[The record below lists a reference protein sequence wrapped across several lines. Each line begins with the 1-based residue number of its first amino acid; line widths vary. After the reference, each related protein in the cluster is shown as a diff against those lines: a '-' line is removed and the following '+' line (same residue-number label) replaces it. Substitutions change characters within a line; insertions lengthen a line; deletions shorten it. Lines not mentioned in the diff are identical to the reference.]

1 MSYTQMIRNYLK
13 DRKGGFFDIL
23 KESIKFKL
31 IPIKTLM
38 RILNRLEV
46 EGLLTKVCKGL
57 YFINDETGYSKEK
70 LIDYFTSYG
79 RGMLVGN
86 ALYKKLGITDQEC
99 DEVIIYTNAISNNKN
114 IGNIHLKKRDLLVY
128 FKTEEAIITVL
139 ELLEKGIDDIVDFDF
154 MQVVNVLQ
162 RFSLIYNNLAFEEVV
177 RKIHYQP
184 FTIKKLKEQL
194 DRLLVPNRC
203 MEIYQKV
210 RSAQKELF

>member
-79 RGMLVGN
+79 RG
-86 ALYKKLGITDQEC
+86 K
-99 DEVIIYTNAISNNKN
+99 
-114 IGNIHLKKRDLLVY
+114 IGRASCRERV
-128 FKTEEAIITVL
+128 
-139 ELLEKGIDDIVDFDF
+139 
-154 MQVVNVLQ
+154 
-162 RFSLIYNNLAFEEVV
+162 
-177 RKIHYQP
+177 
-184 FTIKKLKEQL
+184 
-194 DRLLVPNRC
+194 
-203 MEIYQKV
+203 
-210 RSAQKELF
+210 